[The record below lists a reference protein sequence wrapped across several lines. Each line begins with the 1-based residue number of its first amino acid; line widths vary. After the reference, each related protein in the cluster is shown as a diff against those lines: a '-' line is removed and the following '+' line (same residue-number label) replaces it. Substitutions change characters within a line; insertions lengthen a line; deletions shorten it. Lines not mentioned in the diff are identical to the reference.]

1 MRTSFSILTALV
13 LLAGLP
19 AANAAAASKTLRMGG
34 TGSSIG
40 LLQQVGDEFAAAAG
54 GVKVIVVPSL
64 GSSGGIHA
72 LADGKLDIAVSA
84 RPLKPAEA
92 AKGVRQVLVLRTA
105 YVLATSHRKPNGLK
119 TAELPKIFAAG
130 KPNWADGTPIRLILR
145 PRSETDTKLL
155 GKLFP
160 GMDKAIEDL
169 RRRAE
174 VPIAATDQDN
184 VDMAERLPGSLTGT
198 TLTQLMTEHRHL
210 QVVTLDGVA
219 PTLANF
225 ENGSYRFV
233 KHLYFIVRPNDVPV
247 AQEFIA
253 FLNSPQGEK
262 ALFKAGT
269 LPAGE

>member
-19 AANAAAASKTLRMGG
+19 AADAAAASKTLRMGG

-40 LLQQVGDEFAAAAG
+40 MLRQVGGEFAAAAG
-54 GVKVIVVPSL
+54 GVKVIVIPSL

-72 LADGKLDIAVSA
+72 LTDGKLDVAVSA

-119 TAELPKIFAAG
+119 TADLPKIFSAS
-130 KPNWADGTPIRLILR
+130 KPTWADGTPIRLILR

-184 VDMAERLPGSLTGT
+184 ADMAERLPGSLTGT
-198 TLTQLMTEHRHL
+198 TLTQLMTEHRRL
-210 QVVTLDGVA
+210 QLVTLDGVA
-219 PTLANF
+219 PTLVNC
-225 ENGSYRFV
+225 ENGSYRFA
-233 KHLYFIVRPNDVPV
+233 KNLYFILRPNDAPV

-262 ALFKAGT
+262 ALRDTGT
-269 LPAGE
+269 LPGAE